1 MPNESSRARYDG
13 DHTDGAIMHALIE
26 RHRATIAELCR
37 PHRVRRREVFGS
49 GARETDFDPQCSDV
63 GLLVEFDADDGAPA
77 LTTYFALRDDLAALL
92 GRPVDLVMA
101 GSLANPFVKA
111 EVDRT
116 REPVY
121 GP

>member
-1 MPNESSRARYDG
+1 
-13 DHTDGAIMHALIE
+13 MHALIE
-26 RHRATIAELCR
+26 QHRAAIAELCR
-37 PHRVRRREVFGS
+37 RHRVRRLEVFGS
-49 GARETDFDPQCSDV
+49 GARGVDFDPQRSDV
-63 GLLVEFDADDGAPA
+63 DFLVEFDTAGGGPTLKA
-77 LTTYFALRDDLAALL
+77 YFALQDDLAAVL

-111 EVDRT
+111 DVDRT